1 MTAFRLKV
9 KLTLLYPYLWTKGT
23 IQDRRE
29 TDETSV
35 GHGLNNN
42 EQIAF
47 QFMSM
52 MQENEILSFWRRR
65 IVRVMI

>member
-1 MTAFRLKV
+1 M
-9 KLTLLYPYLWTKGT
+9 KLTLLYPYLLTKGT

-52 MQENEILSFWRRR
+52 MQEILSFWRRR

>member
-1 MTAFRLKV
+1 M

-42 EQIAF
+42 EQIAI

>member
-1 MTAFRLKV
+1 MTTFRLKV

-35 GHGLNNN
+35 GQGLNNN

>member
-1 MTAFRLKV
+1 M

-35 GHGLNNN
+35 GHGLNKN
-42 EQIAF
+42 EKIAF

-52 MQENEILSFWRRR
+52 MQEDEILSFWRRR